1 MDLDELEE
9 GTMIW
14 RYGLAW
20 LPMVLI
26 AILNGI
32 LREKTYGRLLSESR
46 AHQVSTLT
54 GILLL
59 GTYIWI
65 VTRFLGFETLTQAV
79 LVGALWLGLTIAF
92 EFLFGHFVA
101 KHSWSELLADY
112 NLLAGR
118 LWPLVLLWV
127 AIAPA
132 LFYRFLG

>member
-1 MDLDELEE
+1 
-9 GTMIW
+9 MIW

-20 LPMVLI
+20 LPMVAI

-32 LREKTYGRLLSESR
+32 LRETTYGKQLSESR
-46 AHQVSTLT
+46 AHQLSTVT
-54 GILLL
+54 GILFL
-59 GTYIWI
+59 GTYIWF
-65 VTRFLGFETLTQAV
+65 VTGLLGFESLSQA
-79 LVGALWLGLTIAF
+79 LMIGCLWFGLTIAF

-101 KHSWSELLADY
+101 KHSWHELLADY

-132 LFYRFLG
+132 LFCYFLT

>member
-1 MDLDELEE
+1 
-9 GTMIW
+9 MIW

-20 LPMVLI
+20 FPMVAI
-26 AILNGI
+26 GILNGI
-32 LREKTYGRLLSESR
+32 LRETTYGKSLGESR

-54 GILLL
+54 GILFL
-59 GTYIWI
+59 GTYIWF
-65 VTRFLGFETLTQAV
+65 VTSFLGFETLTQAV
-79 LVGALWLGLTIAF
+79 LVGGLWFGLTIAF

-132 LFYRFLG
+132 FFYRLG